1 MVRPGLHLRLLL
13 PRTRERSAA
22 GIVQY
27 STVQHSTVQYSHP
40 LLQGQEVDGCEME
53 CEEGEILVPDPRCST
68 SCMVCVML
76 RNICRTIG
84 KWFCVAKLSPITGGE
99 LQCPGAYTT
108 GRGGL
113 RVVLTIIFFLFPR
126 GGGGQE
132 K

>member
-1 MVRPGLHLRLLL
+1 MVRPRLHLRLLL

-22 GIVQY
+22 GTVQY
-27 STVQHSTVQYSHP
+27 YSTVQYSHP

-68 SCMVCVML
+68 SYMVCVML

-108 GRGGL
+108 GRGGWRL
-113 RVVLTIIFFLFPR
+113 EGSFNNNILPFPER
-126 GGGGQE
+126 GGQE